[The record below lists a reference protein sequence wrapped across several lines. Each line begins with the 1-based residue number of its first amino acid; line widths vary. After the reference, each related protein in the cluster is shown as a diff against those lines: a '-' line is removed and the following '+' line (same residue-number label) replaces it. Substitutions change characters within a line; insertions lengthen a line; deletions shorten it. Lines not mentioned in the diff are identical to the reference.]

1 VWTATLGKI
10 LILDNLHKRGIIAV
24 GWCCMCKQSGES
36 INHLLLHY
44 EVARAFWSVLFS
56 LFDVT
61 WVMSGGVADLLVCWC
76 GQCGNISTKEVWQI
90 APLCLMWI
98 I

>member
-1 VWTATLGKI
+1 M
-10 LILDNLHKRGIIAV
+10 V

-36 INHLLLHY
+36 FSFTMKWHKLL
-44 EVARAFWSVLFS
+44 WSVLFS

-61 WVMSGGVADLLVCWC
+61 WVMFGGVADLLICWR
-76 GQCGNISTKEVWQI
+76 GQSGNISAKEVWQI